1 MIGRDRGQRLPG
13 GFRTGSGNWRGS
25 IATTFLLL
33 FGACLVVA
41 ACVPEPDQPTST
53 TTSSTST
60 SSTST
65 VPPAEPA
72 TTYAYT
78 EPSVMFTGAGQ
89 AVEIGVGSYVD
100 GEPTGADVPDGV
112 TTEVLG
118 DTTAFQVDDLG
129 GGRFRV
135 TATDEVGGIVVATRV
150 PGQALAA
157 TAEVYTVQP
166 QPDVTVVA
174 PSSIAFPLAGAAP
187 GVDFLD
193 QRDSFVT
200 DEAVGPFTW
209 QELKDRA
216 FVPVDTDV
224 DIDDE
229 PEEPNDPGAVRM
241 PYVLR
246 GPAPAVGAKLLSSG
260 SNGIAGEVVAAVER
274 VGADGRTYSLVTV
287 QGLALTDLYAR
298 MKWAPDPV
306 DLDAT
311 ADELATRDNRLV
323 RAGVVPESYEMV
335 TSCPDGSP
343 VEECEDPVTNVV
355 MNVVGPD
362 GTPVQVAR
370 HRSRGVGTELTRALV
385 RTQVNPASPVVC
397 KAELKAAIAKL
408 KGPDPRYELHPQF
421 DFSALIDADAAPR
434 AEHVFM
440 LAGYTS
446 ELTVSFSGKI
456 QASVAV
462 PAECSKALGLK
473 TIPVPMGPAAS
484 VLAFAIKADVL
495 GTFELALEGGPSI
508 DFVVTCVGTNDQRVG
523 FIARSGPQ
531 GRLANVVPLRRDVS
545 TKDCTPELDRTLG
558 LNDRLVAA
566 KLEMSAMLGA
576 KVSFGFQVGGSLAGR
591 WAKLLGDPNEG
602 FFDVANVVVGPR
614 LVTARETTARV
625 LQNAEAETRSAIEL
639 YAKGELGSEALA
651 RMTAGIGLDAEKVKN
666 AIGVTLF
673 EVAEPIVSIY
683 EPINPDPESPMQLW
697 VDGAEDS
704 SPVTLRTGETL
715 RVQATLKGAEPA
727 IHQSI
732 NSAKLYVRQNVV
744 DYEELPGDLAAN
756 ALTFDG
762 TVAITEEICDT
773 IGHDPVNILVVA
785 PSFIDGA
792 AQAVDAYGGKFQAK
806 CLQPDLSLDRES
818 VSFRS
823 DQTGF
828 PTTVNLKATLLRGE
842 EWMVAG
848 KPDWLTL
855 TPGSGT
861 FTAEDESVTP
871 ISVTVDCSAQPSR
884 VSAQIV
890 VSALNSE
897 TGLTMS
903 DTLDVSA
910 DCRDVYLDASPKSFS
925 VGAAGGTVTTHVK
938 TDGPHPIVVDGAGTG
953 AGKLFLAGFQEG
965 DISLTV
971 PAQKPS
977 CGGAAPRTLRYP
989 YTSRP
994 AVAEDL
1000 IGRGSFTLVVE
1011 QAGLPGDPDRCDTAG
1026 SWGDP
1031 HLSTFGGDRFGAQT
1045 KGEYWYAMPAA
1056 GGPDI
1061 AVQARQEK
1069 FRSGSEATGITA
1081 VAARVDGH
1089 LFEWYSRSASPGI
1102 RLKVD
1107 GEVTQM
1113 PYGSTIEVSSGV
1125 SITAELD
1132 FIWLVPVW
1140 KVTTPS
1146 GSIAVSQFMSYDT
1159 MNVTFSLDT
1168 GAQVTGLLGS
1178 PDGDPTNDLRGRDG
1192 TSYQLRD
1199 VRLHGADLL
1208 NLAGSWRITNLSDSL
1223 FSERYDGFD
1232 DPMYGFDPADVEA
1245 KRAQAQAYLS
1255 GIEVICGVASPDDH
1269 DYVVEMLATE
1279 MAAGTDD
1286 AALARATCGYEVTGR
1301 VTSAL
1306 PDGTTMPISGLH
1318 MTLTEG
1324 RLDTCAAVTGAD
1336 GSYSCTLYPRH
1347 GVDRPTQGTAP
1358 VNISIEGAWAAG
1370 DPAVIT
1376 GSASAP
1382 SLAPLG
1388 GDHFTTTSDF
1398 SVDAADLVQLHVA
1411 GRLQSDLT
1419 GDGLDPIV
1427 DPVSATV
1434 TLRDTGGAL
1443 LKRYE
1448 QTIVPDTSGDYSF
1461 LRYLQGNT
1469 ASAEL
1474 RLNIVGFPED
1484 RPTFTFATHPGEN
1497 EFEANVSQRPPLAAV
1512 SGVLVNGAGQPL
1524 GPTAIEVTGTT
1535 GGTPNNA
1542 RHQRVVVPDATGA
1555 YRVVVPLSS
1564 SSTGFVAR
1572 AMVGVI
1578 QADYPSITVGS
1589 VQVGLNE
1596 STLSTTYDPPVARL
1610 SGTLTD
1616 GAGQPLGPT
1625 EVIFTSYTA
1634 AGNLLSSHSAVAT
1647 PDATGAYT
1655 VEHALPLTAT
1665 KARMSVYVGAFTSDA
1680 QVVVIDPVSEGVNSR
1695 TLNYVLRE
1703 AQVDLRGHLTG
1714 LDMVTGSI
1722 GALPSPQRLR
1732 YTPRDESGTQLEE
1745 PKTIEVVVDPTDGA
1759 YATTFEVPSATAS
1772 MDVELV
1778 VGTYTADRPRT
1789 TVNGI
1794 TAGQTT
1800 VADFD
1805 ANFTPTVLKVHG
1817 SIVLG
1822 GVPQTAGVRI
1832 EVREADGAGGTTSTT
1847 RVVSPGAAGTYEAD
1861 VVLHLA
1867 STSATVTVVPVGA
1880 ESRSETV
1887 MVNPVTPGWMDVPV
1901 VIDSSDT
1908 QLRAGGELVFFGEV
1922 QNGPVEVRLRSYDEN
1937 LAEIGPGGRLVTLVA
1952 YGLLGGIFDETIDL
1966 DPATR
1971 FATLTAE
1978 VPVAEAGE
1986 TVGITSE
1993 LIDITPGVVSPTT
2006 WYTDGAYVS
2015 VDAALTMNGD
2025 PIGTSAIPVITR
2037 AFDLGASS
2045 ETGGSPRHQSTQTI
2059 TPDSQGHLQLS
2070 TFVPVNPNDSSQP
2083 ALVEFELPGNF
2094 FPIVHQVFLS
2104 RGLAV
2109 YVESTQLD
2117 LYSEL
2122 RDVIVRMARND
2133 DAQLEFISYR
2143 MPSAQADSAI
2153 DYLSKEVEASAALPA
2168 AWDPNE
2174 QAYRFAIPV
2183 SLDSTHLRLRIRD
2196 QLWPLGTGAPTSD
2209 YMIEIPAG
2217 TSAVEFTP
2225 TEGEDVSWDGWS
2237 RTTGGDDPENS
2248 CGLLNPRRVPAQ
2260 VEVLLGWEDPDDPDQ
2275 MIYVRRFDSVWLVP
2289 DLEGEFS
2296 FPFRVDTVG
2305 YSELVVNLTSE
2316 PFGSAAGASGS
2327 TTIDLSD
2334 HAVGDPIVV
2343 ELDNMVGCP

>member
-1 MIGRDRGQRLPG
+1 MATRGMRQRPQG
-13 GFRTGSGNWRGS
+13 GIPTSQRHRRGAV
-25 IATTFLLL
+25 ATSLLVL
-33 FGACLVVA
+33 FGAALMVVT
-41 ACVPEPDQPTST
+41 ACVPEPTTPT
-53 TTSSTST
+53 TTSSTT
-60 SSTST
+60 SL
-65 VPPAEPA
+65 PPEEPA

-89 AVEIGVGSYVD
+89 SVEVGVGAYAD
-100 GEPTGADVPDGV
+100 GEPSGADVPDGV

-118 DTTAFQVDDLG
+118 DDAAFQVDDLG

-135 TATDEVGGIVVATRV
+135 TATGAIGGIVIATRV

-157 TAEVYTVQP
+157 TAEIYTVEP

-174 PSSIAFPLAGAAP
+174 SSSIAFPLAGAAP

-200 DEAVGPFTW
+200 DDGVGPFSW

-216 FVPVDTDV
+216 FVPADTDTE
-224 DIDDE
+224 IDDT
-229 PEEPNDPGAVRM
+229 PEELTDPGSVRM

-246 GPAPAVGAKLLSSG
+246 GPAPAVGARLLSSG
-260 SNGIAGEVVAAVER
+260 RNGIAGEVVAAIER
-274 VGADGRTYSLVTV
+274 TGADGQTYSLVTV
-287 QGLALTDLYAR
+287 QGLALTDLYTK

-311 ADELATRDNRLV
+311 AEELATRENQLV
-323 RAGVVPESYEMV
+323 RTGVVPESYEMV
-335 TSCPDGSP
+335 TSCADGSP
-343 VEECEDPVTNVV
+343 VEECEVPVTNVV
-355 MNVVGPD
+355 MNVLGPD
-362 GTPVQVAR
+362 GTPVHAAG
-370 HRSRGVGTELTRALV
+370 HRSRAVGAAVNAPVV
-385 RTQVNPASPVVC
+385 RTQATPASPVVC

-408 KGPDPRYELHPQF
+408 KGPDPRYTLHPRF
-421 DFSALIDADAAPR
+421 DFSANIDADAAPGD
-434 AEHVFM
+434 EHVYM

-456 QASVAV
+456 QASVAI
-462 PAECSKALGLK
+462 PAECSKTLGLK
-473 TIPVPMGPAAS
+473 TLPVPMGPAAS
-484 VLAFAIKADVL
+484 VLAFAVKADVL
-495 GTFELALEGGPSI
+495 GTFELGLEGGPSI
-508 DFVVTCVGTNDQRVG
+508 DFALQCVGTTDYRKG
-523 FIARSGPQ
+523 FIVRSSPGARFS
-531 GRLANVVPLRRDVS
+531 NVVPLERDLK
-545 TKDCTPELDRTLG
+545 TKDCTPNFDSTLG
-558 LNDRLVAA
+558 LNSEGIPA

-576 KVSFGFQVGGSLAGR
+576 RVSFGFQVGGPLAGA
-591 WAKLLGDPNEG
+591 WASLLGDPAAG
-602 FFDVANVVVGPR
+602 FFDFANVVVGPR

-625 LQNAEAETRSAIEL
+625 LQSETAETRSAIEM

-651 RMTAGIGLDAEKVKN
+651 RLAAGIGLDGAGIAD

-683 EPINPDPESPMQLW
+683 EPINPDLDQPMELS
-697 VDGAEDS
+697 VDGTADS
-704 SPVTLRTGETL
+704 SPVTLRPGESL
-715 RVQATLKGAEPA
+715 GLKAVLKGDAPA
-727 IHQSI
+727 SHQTI
-732 NSAKLYVRQNVV
+732 NSAKLYVRKNLLE
-744 DYEELPGDLAAN
+744 YEKLPGDLAAS
-756 ALTFDG
+756 ALTVDG
-762 TVAITEEICDT
+762 SLAITEAICDT
-773 IGHDPVNILVVA
+773 IGNDPVDILVIA

-806 CLQPDLSLDRES
+806 CLQPDLSLDRDS
-818 VSFRS
+818 ISFRS
-823 DQTGF
+823 DQTSF
-828 PTTVNLKATLLRGE
+828 PTTVNLKATLLGGE
-842 EWMVAG
+842 DWMVAG

-855 TPGSGT
+855 NPGSGT
-861 FTAEDESVTP
+861 FTAEEESVTP
-871 ISVTVDCSAQPSR
+871 ISVTVDCSGESGP

-890 VSALNSE
+890 VSALNSD

-910 DCRDVYLDASPKSFS
+910 DCRDSYLDASPKSFS

-938 TDGPHPIVVDGAGTG
+938 TDGPHPIVVDGEGTG
-953 AGKLFLAGFQEG
+953 AGMPFLAGFHEG
-965 DISLTV
+965 DISVTV

-977 CGGAAPRTLRYP
+977 CGGAAARTLRYP

-1000 IGRGSFTLVVE
+1000 TGRGSFTLVVE
-1011 QAGLPGDPDRCDTAG
+1011 QAGLPGDEDRCDTAG

-1069 FRSGSEATGITA
+1069 FRSGSEATGITG

-1089 LFEWYSRSASPGI
+1089 VFEWYSRSATPGI
-1102 RLKVD
+1102 KLKID

-1113 PYGSTIEVSSGV
+1113 PNGSTIEVASGV
-1125 SITAELD
+1125 SITAGMD

-1140 KVTTPS
+1140 QVTTPS
-1146 GSIAVSQFMSYDT
+1146 GSIAVGQFMSYDT

-1178 PDGDPTNDLRGRDG
+1178 PDGDRTNDLRGRDG

-1199 VRLHGADLL
+1199 IRLHGSDLL

-1223 FSERYDGFD
+1223 FSEPYDGFD
-1232 DPMYGFDPADVEA
+1232 DPSYGFDPADIEA

-1306 PDGTTMPISGLH
+1306 PDGTTMPISGMH
-1318 MTLTEG
+1318 MTFTEG

-1358 VNISIEGAWAAG
+1358 VDISIEGSWAVG
-1370 DPAVIT
+1370 DPPVIT
-1376 GSASAP
+1376 GSVSSP

-1388 GDHFTTTSDF
+1388 GDHSAASSDF
-1398 SVDAADLVQLHVA
+1398 AVDAADLVQLHMA

-1419 GDGLDPIV
+1419 GDGLAPIV
-1427 DPVSATV
+1427 DPVGATV
-1434 TLRDTGGAL
+1434 TLSSSDGKL

-1448 QTIVPDTSGDYSF
+1448 QTIVPDAEGGYSF
-1461 LRYLQGNT
+1461 VRYLQGNT
-1469 ASAEL
+1469 ASVEVK
-1474 RLNIVGFPED
+1474 LNVVGFPED

-1497 EFEANVSQRPPLAAV
+1497 EFEANLSQRPPLAAV

-1524 GPTAIEVTGTT
+1524 GPTAIDVRGTT
-1535 GGTPNNA
+1535 DGTPNGA
-1542 RHQRVVVPDATGA
+1542 TRQVVVTPDATGA

-1564 SSTGFVAR
+1564 STTGFIAR

-1578 QADYPSITVGS
+1578 QADYPSITVSS
-1589 VQVGLNE
+1589 VQSGLNE
-1596 STLSTTYDPPVARL
+1596 SNLSTTYDPPIARL
-1610 SGTLTD
+1610 SGTLLD
-1616 GAGQPLGPT
+1616 GTGQPLGPT
-1625 EVIFTSYTA
+1625 EVIFTTYSA
-1634 AGNLLSSHSAVAT
+1634 AGDWLSSNSAVAT
-1647 PDATGAYT
+1647 PDATGAYA
-1655 VEHALPLTAT
+1655 VERALPLTAT
-1665 KARMSVYVGAFTSDA
+1665 KARMTVYVGDFTSDA
-1680 QVVVIDPVSEGVNSR
+1680 QVVVIDPVSVGVNSR
-1695 TLNYVLRE
+1695 TFDYVHRE

-1714 LDMVTGSI
+1714 LDVATGSI
-1722 GALPSPQRLR
+1722 GALPSPQTLR
-1732 YTPRDESGTQLEE
+1732 YTPRDGSGTQLEL
-1745 PKTIEVVVDPTDGA
+1745 PKNIQVVVDPTDGA
-1759 YATTFEVPSATAS
+1759 YATMVEVPSATAS
-1772 MDVELV
+1772 VDVELV

-1822 GVPQTAGVRI
+1822 GVPQTAGVRVVVQ
-1832 EVREADGAGGTTSTT
+1832 ETDGAGGTTSTT
-1847 RVVSPGAAGTYEAD
+1847 RVVSPDVAGGYTAD

-1867 STSATVTVVPVGA
+1867 STSATVTVVPIGA

-1887 MVNPVTPGWMDVPV
+1887 TVDPVTPGWMDVPV

-1908 QLRAGGELVFFGEV
+1908 QLHATGELVIFGEV
-1922 QNGPVEVRLRSYDEN
+1922 QSGPVEVRLWSYDEN
-1937 LAEIGPGGRLVTLVA
+1937 LVEIGPGGRLVTLTA
-1952 YGLLGGIFDETIDL
+1952 YGLLGGLFDETIDL

-1978 VPVAEAGE
+1978 VPVAETGE
-1986 TVGITSE
+1986 TVSITSE

-2006 WYTDGAYVS
+2006 WYTNGAYVS
-2015 VDAALTMNGD
+2015 VDAALTMDGD
-2025 PIGTSAIPVITR
+2025 PMGTSAIPVTTR
-2037 AFDLGASS
+2037 TFDLGSSS
-2045 ETGGSPRHQSTQTI
+2045 ETGGSPRHQSTQTV
-2059 TPDSQGHLQLS
+2059 TPDAQSHLQLS

-2083 ALVEFELPGNF
+2083 ALVEFELPGNP

-2104 RGLAV
+2104 RGSAV
-2109 YVESTQLD
+2109 YVESTPID

-2122 RDVIVRMARND
+2122 RDVIVRVPHNDAAR
-2133 DAQLEFISYR
+2133 LEFLNYR

-2153 DYLSKEVEASAALPA
+2153 DFLSKEVEVPAALA
-2168 AWDPNE
+2168 GAWDPNE
-2174 QAYRFAIPV
+2174 QAYRFSIPV
-2183 SLDSTHLRLRIRD
+2183 SSDATHLRLQIRD
-2196 QLWPLGTGAPTSD
+2196 QVWPFGPGEPTTD
-2209 YMIEIPAG
+2209 YMIEIPTG
-2217 TSAVEFTP
+2217 MSAIEFTP
-2225 TEGEDVSWDGWS
+2225 TEGEDVSWYGWS
-2237 RTTGGDDPENS
+2237 RTTGGDDSDNS
-2248 CGLLNPRRVPAQ
+2248 CGLVNPRRVPAQ
-2260 VEVLLGWEDPDDPDQ
+2260 VEVLLGREDPDDPGQ
-2275 MIYVRRFDSVWLVP
+2275 MLYVQQFGSVWLVP

-2305 YSELVVNLTSE
+2305 YSEMVVNLTSE
-2316 PFGSAAGASGS
+2316 PFDSAAGASGS

-2334 HAVGDPIVV
+2334 HAAGDPIEV
-2343 ELDNMVGCP
+2343 ELDNMVDCP